1 MKVDNKPDS
10 ILVKYDQADSLEH
23 LLLLSGFVYWYTSC
37 CYLITFKK
45 KTLFTPKDLNKWKM
59 AIVIYFILSIWMSE
73 QFIDI
78 STRFDQ
84 IDINPY
90 CPQWWTIGSHY
101 MVRSKL
107 AHVWSSC
114 K

>member
-1 MKVDNKPDS
+1 
-10 ILVKYDQADSLEH
+10 
-23 LLLLSGFVYWYTSC
+23 
-37 CYLITFKK
+37 
-45 KTLFTPKDLNKWKM
+45 
-59 AIVIYFILSIWMSE
+59 MSE

-78 STRFDQ
+78 STKVDQ

-90 CPQWWTIGSHY
+90 CPQQWTIGSHY